1 MKKLLFFVLAA
12 IVLAA
17 CNGGKGPKG
26 ALESASLSRETL
38 EMSEGQEV
46 RLTVNPTPEDAEF
59 TVKKWSSDNEM
70 VAAVAENGTVTAN
83 SVGTAVISAE
93 IEGNGKTIV
102 AKCNVTVKSILDAT
116 VFDRA
121 AIFGLDDKNL
131 YDVTSK
137 TANGEDTTYKAAT
150 AQYRL
155 LPSTMYIDG
164 DGYMAGDGGY
174 IFLMETSFLL
184 GMTESGEVNSLICLS
199 DYHMVDNCL
208 REDGR
213 RIPFTFQAAK
223 FDKDVYEEY
232 YTLALLAA
240 GGQGE
245 KPDPEMYKY
254 YRDDDSY
261 FLRGFVSQNGL
272 AYLDAGF
279 AALGNSE
286 GIVDIYFHPENE
298 KWQAPI
304 YYDFDAKVFN
314 NPGNYGLAIGEKQD
328 EETGETIYVYLD
340 ENKDNKFDM
349 AELAD
354 YRFTGGE
361 PAKEEAPAAVEFVET
376 SFGKIG
382 AVPAKVAYKEI
393 AINRALHVAL
403 CVKTNVK

>member
-12 IVLAA
+12 VVLVA
-17 CNGGKGPKG
+17 CNGNGETKG
-26 ALESASLSRETL
+26 ALETASLSKETL

-46 RLTVNPTPEDAEF
+46 RLTVKPTPVDAEF
-59 TVKKWSSDNEM
+59 TVKQWFSDNEII
-70 VAAVAENGTVTAN
+70 ASVAENGTVTAN
-83 SVGTAVISAE
+83 AVGTAVISAE
-93 IEGNGKTIV
+93 IEGGGKTIV

-121 AIFGLDDKNL
+121 AIFGLDEDNL

-137 TANGEDTTYKAAT
+137 TAEGNDTTYKAAT

-184 GMTESGEVNSLICLS
+184 GMTESGEVNSLICLA

-213 RIPFTFQAAK
+213 RIPFTFQAAE

-232 YTLALLAA
+232 YTLALRAA
-240 GGQGE
+240 SGQGE
-245 KPDPEMYKY
+245 QPDPELYQF
-254 YRDDDSY
+254 YRPDDSY

-272 AYLDAGF
+272 AYLETGF
-279 AALGNSE
+279 AALGDSE
-286 GIVDIYFHPENE
+286 GVVDIYFHPENE

-304 YYDFDAKVFN
+304 YYDFNAKLFA
-314 NPGNYGLAIGEKQD
+314 NPGNYGFAIGEKVD

-340 ENKDNKFDM
+340 ENQDGKFDM
-349 AELAD
+349 AELVNH
-354 YRFTGGE
+354 RFTGGE

-376 SFGKIG
+376 SFGKVG